1 MTRRILAA
9 ESVTELGGEVRGA
22 VLVAG
27 SHGGLI
33 ASYLGAKAGAHA
45 LILNDAGTGLDEAGV
60 AGLPWLD
67 AIGLAAATVAHTS
80 ARIGDGADSLARG
93 VISRANDCA
102 KRAGVKAGMSAR
114 AAAEKLAEAA
124 APFAAPP
131 AYAEGRW
138 RIEQCH
144 RIEQS
149 KRIEV
154 WALDSVGKLAS
165 DDAGRI
171 LLIGSHGALHG
182 GRRES
187 ALNLHGTAIAA
198 RAAVFNDAGVGADG
212 AGITRLPALDARDV
226 PAATVSHT
234 SARIGDGRSIWECG
248 VLSHVNHSAAIAGAR
263 PGMTVPDFVAL
274 FATGSAGGPSAG
286 LQTT

>member
-1 MTRRILAA
+1 MTRRILSA
-9 ESVTELGGEVRGA
+9 ESVTELGYEVRGA

-33 ASYLGAKAGAHA
+33 ASYLGANAGAHA
-45 LILNDAGTGLDEAGV
+45 LILNDAGIGLDEAGV

-102 KRAGVKAGMSAR
+102 QGAGVNAGMSAR
-114 AAAEKLAEAA
+114 AAAEKLSEAA

-138 RIEQCH
+138 RIAQCN

-149 KRIEV
+149 NRIEV
-154 WALDSVGKLAS
+154 WALDSVGKLVS
-165 DDAGRI
+165 DDVGRI

-212 AGITRLPALDARDV
+212 AGVTRLPALDARDV

-248 VLSHVNHSAAIAGAR
+248 VLSHVNHSAAILGAR
-263 PGMTVPDFVAL
+263 PGMTVPDFAAL
-274 FATGSAGGPSAG
+274 FATGSAGVPSAG
-286 LQTT
+286 LQKT

>member
-1 MTRRILAA
+1 MRRPILAA
-9 ESVTELGGEVRGA
+9 ESVTELDGEVRGA

-45 LILNDAGTGLDEAGV
+45 LILNDAGVGLDAAGI

-93 VISRANDCA
+93 VISHANA
-102 KRAGVKAGMSAR
+102 HALRAGVMAGMSAR
-114 AAAEKLAEAA
+114 DAAALLVDAA

-131 AYAEGRW
+131 PYAEGRW
-138 RIEQCH
+138 RLDDAGDGAREI
-144 RIEQS
+144 R
-149 KRIEV
+149 
-154 WALDSVGKLAS
+154 ALDSVGKLVPE
-165 DDAGRI
+165 DAGRI

-182 GRRES
+182 GRRDS
-187 ALNLHGTAIAA
+187 ALNLHGAPVAA
-198 RAAVFNDAGVGADG
+198 RAALFNDAGVGADG
-212 AGITRLPALDARDV
+212 AGITRLAELDDRSV

-234 SARIGDGRSIWECG
+234 SARIGDGRSMWASG
-248 VLSHVNHSAAIAGAR
+248 VVSYVNRSAAARGAR
-263 PGMTVPDFVAL
+263 IGMTAL
-274 FATGSAGGPSAG
+274 EFAV
-286 LQTT
+286 LF

>member
-1 MTRRILAA
+1 MTRRILSA
-9 ESVTELGGEVRGA
+9 ESVTELGDEVRGA

-33 ASYLGAKAGAHA
+33 ASYFGAKAGAHA
-45 LILNDAGTGLDEAGV
+45 LILNDAGIGLDEAGV

-67 AIGLAAATVAHTS
+67 AIGLAAAVVAHTS

-102 KRAGVKAGMSAR
+102 QRAGVKAGMSAR

-138 RIEQCH
+138 RIEQCN
-144 RIEQS
+144 
-149 KRIEV
+149 RIEV
-154 WALDSVGKLAS
+154 WALDSVGKLVS

-187 ALNLHGTAIAA
+187 ALNLNGTAIAA

-212 AGITRLPALDARDV
+212 AGLTRLPALDARDV
-226 PAATVSHT
+226 PAATVSHV
-234 SARIGDGRSIWECG
+234 SARIGDGRSIWDSG
-248 VLSHVNHSAAIAGAR
+248 VLSHVNHSAEIVGAR
-263 PGMTVPDFVAL
+263 PGMTVPDFAAL
-274 FATGSAGGPSAG
+274 FATGSAGVPNAG